1 MYTTKIP
8 VLLTLICASSLV
20 QGGYLGSQLAY
31 SGGFPPQ
38 VPFVADNYLPAY
50 GAPHPYAAPSPVA
63 PYGAPHSFGV
73 GYSSPPVVKFRSF
86 GPFTTYASVRSHHKF
101 AFPAPVP
108 SFYNAPHPGVSY
120 AAPPAVYN
128 DYPSGNAVVKFGP
141 PITTTTTTYSTTA
154 HAAAPIAV
162 ANSAVAGW

>member
-1 MYTTKIP
+1 M
-8 VLLTLICASSLV
+8 
-20 QGGYLGSQLAY
+20 QGGFLGSQLGY
-31 SGGFPPQ
+31 SAGFHSP
-38 VPFVADNYLPAY
+38 VPFAADNYLPAY
-50 GAPHPYAAPSPVA
+50 GTPHSYAAPLPVA
-63 PYGAPHSFGV
+63 PYGGPHSYSV

-108 SFYNAPHPGVSY
+108 SFYNAPHPGGVSY

-162 ANSAVAGW
+162 ANSGVPGW